1 MKYEVFF
8 DIGSKYLMSK
18 IVSAKNKIQAS
29 NKVQALFS
37 SDIIINKVIKKG

>member
-18 IVSAKNKIQAS
+18 TVSAKNKIQAS
-29 NKVQALFS
+29 NKVKAIFS
-37 SDIIINKVIKKG
+37 KDIIINKVVKID

>member
-18 IVSAKNKIQAS
+18 IVTAKNKMQAS

-37 SDIIINKVIKKG
+37 DSIIINKVVEID